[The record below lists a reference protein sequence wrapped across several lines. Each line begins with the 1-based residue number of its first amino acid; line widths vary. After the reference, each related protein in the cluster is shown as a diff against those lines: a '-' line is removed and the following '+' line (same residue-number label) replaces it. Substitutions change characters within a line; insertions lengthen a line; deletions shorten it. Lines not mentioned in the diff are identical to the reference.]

1 MPDGAHLNKIQTGV
15 TNLDALI
22 IGAGFSG
29 LYQLLSLRDKLGLNA
44 KVVERQET
52 VLEEH
57 GIGTDTPVHA
67 VTQRAIR
74 ILIILIKNY

>member
-1 MPDGAHLNKIQTGV
+1 MPDGAHLNKTQTGV

-44 KVVERQET
+44 KV
-52 VLEEH
+52 LEEH
-57 GIGTDTPVHA
+57 GIGTDIPVHA
-67 VTQRAIR
+67 VTQGAIL